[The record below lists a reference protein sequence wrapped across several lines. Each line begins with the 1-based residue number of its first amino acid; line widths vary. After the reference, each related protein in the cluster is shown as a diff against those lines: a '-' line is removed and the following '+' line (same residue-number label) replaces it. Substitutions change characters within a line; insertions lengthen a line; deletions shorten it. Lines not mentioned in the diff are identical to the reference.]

1 MLAANPALR
10 REPIQEEILTSPP
23 VTRPALELSDVHRS
37 WGERQVLTGAS
48 LAVPR
53 GSVVWLGGRNGA
65 GKTTLLRIA
74 AGILIPQR
82 GSIAVDGLHPERNRR
97 EYHRRLG
104 FLPAGDRGMYARLKV
119 RQNLELAARLAQIPR
134 RDRDELVERGI
145 ARFELEPLAR
155 QRVDRISTG
164 QRQRVRLAM
173 TFVHEPQLV
182 LLDEPHTSLDDDALQ
197 LLEAAMVECAVRD
210 GSVLWCSPESE
221 SLPLPANL
229 RYLIEGGKVRPR

>member
-10 REPIQEEILTSPP
+10 REPVQEAILTAPS
-23 VTRPALELSDVHRS
+23 VTPPALELCDVHRG
-37 WGERQVLTGAS
+37 WGQRQVLTGAS
-48 LAVPR
+48 LSVPR
-53 GSVVWLGGRNGA
+53 GTVAWLGGRNGA

-74 AGILIPQR
+74 AGILIPQQ
-82 GSIAVDGLHPERNRR
+82 GSISLDGLHPERNRR

-104 FLPAGDRGMYARLKV
+104 FLAAGDRGLYARLSV
-119 RQNLELAARLAQIPR
+119 RQNLELAVRLAQVQR
-134 RDRDELVERGI
+134 RNRQELVERGI

-173 TFVHEPQLV
+173 TFVHEPEVV
-182 LLDEPHTSLDDDALQ
+182 LLDEPHTSLDNDAVE
-197 LLEAAMVECAVRD
+197 LLEAAVFECALRQ
-210 GSVLWCSPESE
+210 GSVLWCSPASD

-229 RYLIEGGKVRPR
+229 RYLIVDGKVIPA